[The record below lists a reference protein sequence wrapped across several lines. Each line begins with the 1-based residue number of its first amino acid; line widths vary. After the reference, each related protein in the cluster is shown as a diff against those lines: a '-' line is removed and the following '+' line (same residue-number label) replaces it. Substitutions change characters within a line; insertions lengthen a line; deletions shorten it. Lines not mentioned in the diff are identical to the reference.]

1 MDGTTAR
8 GSLNAFIEKA
18 KRDKIQGLDE
28 FDLKRS
34 QRKTVRGQL
43 TRNITHLQ
51 NAIDDP
57 TPCIHTIKVIE
68 EKVNNAFKDMTGL
81 DEYIRSFISLQN
93 DDDTVEADE
102 VLGDKWY
109 SSTYKVLG
117 AARKAITDLTPPAP
131 LAAPTAAPATKALR
145 VWP

>member
-1 MDGTTAR
+1 MDETTAR

-51 NAIDDP
+51 NTIDDP

-109 SSTYKVLG
+109 
-117 AARKAITDLTPPAP
+117 
-131 LAAPTAAPATKALR
+131 
-145 VWP
+145 